1 MDEEMI
7 SKTEHKLSLHEA
19 VCAERYEKI
28 NESLD
33 KGAKR
38 MTRIEYMIYIVVAA
52 VLLGPGVAA
61 DLFRHLFHY

>member
-1 MDEEMI
+1 MI

-19 VCAERYEKI
+19 ICAERYEKI
-28 NESLD
+28 NDSLD

-61 DLFRHLFHY
+61 DFIKHLLRF